1 MKKLLC
7 AALFTVLTSSAIAA
21 HGPAG
26 CGLGAVIFEGKSGLA
41 LNVLAATTNGIFGNQ
56 TFAMST
62 GTLGC
67 EDAKSARVS
76 AISFI
81 ENNMIALSS
90 DIARGEG
97 ESLDAYLAL
106 VDAPTANKASL
117 KQNFDMIFAQ
127 NTDAQA
133 IHNNIQSVLAM

>member
-7 AALFTVLTSSAIAA
+7 AALFTVVTSSAMAA

-67 EDAKSARVS
+67 EDAKSARV
-76 AISFI
+76 AAVSFV

-106 VDAPTANKASL
+106 VDAPAANKTSL
-117 KQNFDMIFAQ
+117 KQNFDMIFAE
-127 NTDAQA
+127 NADAQT
-133 IHNNIQSVLAM
+133 IHNNIQSILAM

>member
-7 AALFTVLTSSAIAA
+7 AVMLTGLSFSAMAA

-26 CGLGAVIFEGKSGLA
+26 CGLGSVIFEGKSGLVMNA
-41 LNVLAATTNGIFGNQ
+41 LAGITNGIFSNQ

-67 EDAKSARVS
+67 EDAKTARVS
-76 AISFI
+76 AVSFI
-81 ENNMIALSS
+81 ENNMVALSS

-106 VDAPTANKASL
+106 VNAPQANKAQL
-117 KQNFDMIFAQ
+117 KNNFDAIFAD
-127 NTDAQA
+127 NADAQV
-133 IHNNIQSVLAM
+133 IHNNIKAVLAI

>member
-7 AALFTVLTSSAIAA
+7 AALFTVLTSTAFAA

-41 LNVLAATTNGIFGNQ
+41 LNALAGITNGIFSNQ

-62 GTLGC
+62 GTLKC
-67 EDAKSARVS
+67 EDAKTARV
-76 AISFI
+76 AAVSFV

-90 DIARGEG
+90 DIAKGEG

-106 VDAPTANKASL
+106 INATNADKNIL
-117 KQNFDMIFAQ
+117 KSNFDLIFAD
-127 NTDAQA
+127 NATAQMV
-133 IHNNIQSVLAM
+133 HENIKSVLLI